1 LPKNYTQT
9 YGINYYETFALVAKM
24 NTVRILLSVAINNGW
39 HLHQMDVK
47 NAFLQETL
55 EEEVYIT
62 IPPGHKR
69 EGSSNLVCRLNKSI
83 YGLKQSLKAWYK
95 KLSQFLTSCK
105 FKVSDSVSSLF
116 TKHNINGT
124 TVVLVYVDDIII
136 TGNNPIEIDCMK
148 KDLKQK
154 FKIKDL
160 GKLKYFL
167 GIKIVHSQKGL
178 FISQRKYVLDL
189 LKETGKLGCKPT
201 KTPIETNI
209 KLNNED
215 GEPLRDINQFQRLIW
230 KLICLTV
237 TRPDLSFVVSQ
248 LANLCMH
255 QELPI

>member
-1 LPKNYTQT
+1 MASIIMKL
-9 YGINYYETFALVAKM
+9 FALVAKM

-69 EGSSNLVCRLNKSI
+69 EGSSNLVCRMNKSI
-83 YGLKQSLKAWYK
+83 YGLKQSLRAWYK

-105 FKVSDSVSSLF
+105 FKVSDSDSSLF
-116 TKHNINGT
+116 TKHN
-124 TVVLVYVDDIII
+124 
-136 TGNNPIEIDCMK
+136 
-148 KDLKQK
+148 
-154 FKIKDL
+154 IKDL

-209 KLNNED
+209 KLNNKD
-215 GEPLRDINQFQRLIW
+215 GEPLRDINQFQRLVW

-248 LANLCMH
+248 LANLCMR